1 MTERA
6 YESSRSESAA
16 KRRNQSPQRSR
27 IASVSGR
34 AGEES
39 SEVLK
44 DLLAG
49 IEPKVASM
57 ALVRADV
64 LGKLPAAQQ
73 VVLRCALQAASESYK
88 KGECLEVELAN
99 VKKHLERAGKD
110 LFAESQAFHQQAAR
124 AEEQIL
130 DLREDLAASIAANQ
144 ARESHR
150 CRVRKIS
157 FLLVL
162 GAATAVLLG
171 YAFLAQRSAP
181 MEAADNS
188 NVPQAAD
195 SSSPKVV
202 VVRSEI
208 AVAGASGDVSAVGQ
222 ALVGQALAGQAL
234 VGQALV
240 GQAFDRM
247 EEAMARVPLLQVDSV
262 LREANQWLALSGI
275 APCAIELPEGQTALL
290 VGGKVKTARPLTTA
304 LGRCAEAVEHVSA
317 QP

>member
-1 MTERA
+1 VTERA

-27 IASVSGR
+27 IAPVSGR

-234 VGQALV
+234 VGQA
-240 GQAFDRM
+240 FDRM

>member
-234 VGQALV
+234 VGQA
-240 GQAFDRM
+240 FDRM

>member
-1 MTERA
+1 VTERA

-157 FLLVL
+157 SLLVL

-222 ALVGQALAGQAL
+222 ALVGQALA
-234 VGQALV
+234 GQALV

>member
-1 MTERA
+1 
-6 YESSRSESAA
+6 
-16 KRRNQSPQRSR
+16 
-27 IASVSGR
+27 
-34 AGEES
+34 
-39 SEVLK
+39 
-44 DLLAG
+44 
-49 IEPKVASM
+49 
-57 ALVRADV
+57 
-64 LGKLPAAQQ
+64 
-73 VVLRCALQAASESYK
+73 
-88 KGECLEVELAN
+88 
-99 VKKHLERAGKD
+99 
-110 LFAESQAFHQQAAR
+110 
-124 AEEQIL
+124 
-130 DLREDLAASIAANQ
+130 LAASIAANQ

-234 VGQALV
+234 VGQA
-240 GQAFDRM
+240 FDRM